1 MSSSIKPPG
10 SGGPKPIDPVGA
22 SKDAERSDRARAE
35 RFEETL
41 EASRTASTATSTT
54 AASSTSPVA
63 GVAADLQAGRID
75 GATAI
80 DRLVA
85 DVLNG
90 PMAAGLDARARAAL
104 ETHLRASLEDDPN
117 LAALVRDL
125 EG

>member
-1 MSSSIKPPG
+1 MTSSIKPPG

-22 SKDAERSDRARAE
+22 SKDAERSDRTRAE
-35 RFEETL
+35 RFEEAL
-41 EASRTASTATSTT
+41 DASRAPSTTTASSVG
-54 AASSTSPVA
+54 PVA

-104 ETHLRASLEDDPN
+104 EAHLRASLEDDPN

>member
-35 RFEETL
+35 RFEEAL
-41 EASRTASTATSTT
+41 EASRTPSTT

>member
-1 MSSSIKPPG
+1 MTSSIKPPG
-10 SGGPKPIDPVGA
+10 SGPKPIDPVGA
-22 SKDAERSDRARAE
+22 SKDADRTDRSRAE

-41 EASRTASTATSTT
+41 EATRTPSTT
-54 AASSTSPVA
+54 APASTGPVA

-90 PMAAGLDARARAAL
+90 PMAAGLDERARAAL
-104 ETHLRASLEDDPN
+104 ETHLRTSLEDDPN